1 MVEINSEAEAGKAPG
16 QNLHGS
22 PAGATTLD
30 AKNPFPGPKPYFQD
44 QRELFFGRDEEID
57 ELTSLVLSTSAVLLY
72 APSGSGKS
80 SLLQAGLVPS
90 LEDFGCRILPAVR
103 FGRVGLKPLAGEP
116 DAPPQNPFVK
126 LVCDTVLPEDVLPQ
140 DRLDLGE
147 LAARLRGQ
155 DGGTFTLLILDQFEE
170 LFTNQALWRER
181 GVFLTQLR
189 HALDA
194 NPWLHVILAIRSD
207 YLANL
212 LPHERDM
219 PGRMLIRYGLESLRE
234 RAAREAVKMAFA
246 QTAVPLTDTELDLA
260 LDRLLNLDVGV
271 PGVRVR
277 GQYVNLIQLQILCRR
292 LWREKA
298 AAGSADDAAAADDS
312 QLLQESSVNLVD
324 YMQSYVDDAV
334 ASVVAKTRCDAG
346 IVRRWLEDRL
356 TTPGG
361 RRALLLVDNAQ
372 TAGLPEEVLQSL
384 ENARLIQVEQR
395 NQSQW
400 AELTHDSM
408 VAAVQASNR
417 AWGRTRRR
425 ARLLRTAA
433 LGGALLV
440 LLGLFP
446 LLLAPTNQAF
456 LLRTRGYLTGT
467 TQAIAFPAVSQ
478 GDVAVVAVTVNG
490 FPGSGSAI
498 WIAAESRGSRQYKNL
513 TGKSVTD
520 TQDGQVNTTVTFAI
534 DTVQSTTYEVMLKA
548 PHWKSNRQTLTYYN
562 VNVQAAPVV
571 MNLRKP
577 GPDVN
582 LSVHS
587 PVVAVRLYPDQ
598 PEYLSLGGLNLE
610 NVLGVQ
616 TLLTDSVEDYVL
628 ESPAGGYAVLSSDGD
643 DYGGALA
650 GLDGQFLGPGPSL
663 SVGEHADIKADTASM
678 ESVNVKQGDTPFGVE
693 TSCETGYGS
702 LSALIDSGVASV
714 GDNVQ
719 SVPEGSV
726 LVASGHGDTYD
737 MILLADPA
745 GNGIDCR
752 VTVRSF
758 AQQAVTTL
766 RNRTIGIPANTPFNS
781 YPVRLPSDAVI
792 LVPNLNGTP
801 ASLDC
806 PANHVTESDSQR
818 LLAFVPANQD
828 CELSLAHPS
837 GHTSKPVS
845 FRLLIDPVTGGT
857 G

>member
-1 MVEINSEAEAGKAPG
+1 MVEINSQAEAGQAPG
-16 QNLHGS
+16 RNSPGS
-22 PAGATTLD
+22 LAGATLD
-30 AKNPFPGPKPYFQD
+30 AENPFPGPKPYFQN
-44 QRELFFGRDEEID
+44 QRALFFGRDEEID

-90 LEDFGCRILPAVR
+90 LEDFGCRILPTVR
-103 FGRVGLKPLAGEP
+103 FGRVGVKPPAGAT
-116 DAPPQNPFVK
+116 DAPQQNPFVK
-126 LVCDTVLPEDVLPQ
+126 LVCDTVLPENAVPQ
-140 DRLDLGE
+140 DSRDLGE

-155 DGGTFTLLILDQFEE
+155 DDGTFTLLILDQFEE
-170 LFTNQALWRER
+170 LFASQALWQER
-181 GVFLTQLR
+181 GAFLTQLR

-234 RAAREAVKMAFA
+234 RAAREAIKMAFG
-246 QTAVPLTDTELDLA
+246 QTGVPLTPTELDLA

-277 GQYVNLIQLQILCRR
+277 GQYVNLIQLQIFCRR

-298 AAGSADDAAAADDS
+298 AAGSADAAAADDS
-312 QLLQESSVNLVD
+312 RLLQESSVNLVD

-334 ASVVAKTRCDAG
+334 ASVVAHTQCDPG

-356 TTPGG
+356 TTPAG

-372 TAGLPEEVLQSL
+372 TAGLPEEVLRSL

-417 AWGRTRRR
+417 AWGRTRRH

-440 LLGLFP
+440 LLALFP
-446 LLLAPTNQAF
+446 LLLAPTNQTF
-456 LLRTRGYLTGT
+456 LIRTRGYFAGT
-467 TQAIAFPAVSQ
+467 TQSIAFPAVSQ
-478 GDVAVVAVTVNG
+478 GDVAVVQVMVAG
-490 FPGSGSAI
+490 YPGSGSAI
-498 WIAAESRGSRQYKNL
+498 WIAAEGRGSQQYKNL
-513 TGKSVTD
+513 AGKSVTASR
-520 TQDGQVNTTVTFAI
+520 DGQVSTTVSFAI
-534 DTVQSTTYEVMLKA
+534 DTVQSTAYEVVLKA
-548 PHWKSNRQTLTYYN
+548 PHWKSGRQTPAYYS

-571 MNLRKP
+571 VNLTKP
-577 GPDVN
+577 GVEE
-582 LSVHS
+582 LQGVSS
-587 PVVAVRLYPDQ
+587 PVVAVKLYPNK
-598 PEYLSLGGLNLE
+598 PEYLAAGGLNLE
-610 NVLGVQ
+610 NVQGVQ
-616 TLLTDSVEDYVL
+616 TLLANSVQNYVV
-628 ESPAGGYAVLSSDGD
+628 ESPIGGYAVLSSGSTL
-643 DYGGALA
+643 YGEE
-650 GLDGQFLGPGPSL
+650 LGEVSAELLKPGPSL
-663 SVGEHADIKADTASM
+663 DAGAQADIQADYASVD
-678 ESVNVKQGDTPFGVE
+678 SVNVKQGETPFGVE
-693 TSCETGYGS
+693 TSCETGYGG
-702 LSALIDSGVASV
+702 LSALLDSSAISV

-726 LVASGHGDTYD
+726 LVSSGRGGAYH
-737 MILLADPA
+737 MILLADPD
-745 GNGIDCR
+745 GNGLNCR

-758 AQQAVTTL
+758 AQQAITTM
-766 RNRTIGIPANTPFNS
+766 RNRTIGIAANTPFNS

-806 PANHVTESDSQR
+806 PANHVTESDAQR
-818 LLAFVPANQD
+818 LLSFVPANQD
-828 CELSLAHPS
+828 CELSIAHPS

-845 FRLLIDPVTGGT
+845 LRLQIDPVTGGT